1 VKTGESVIPPTEF
14 TLTLRSYKSAVTFSG
29 LLNALDGV
37 TSSEER
43 IIFMTTNHYSLL
55 DPALVRPG
63 RVDVKEL
70 LDDAMPEQAERLFVK
85 FYGTRETPRDTDDD
99 DDDVPKT
106 GVMRAHEAPVDDTRV
121 RELGARVRDVVE
133 ENMRRRHR
141 VSMASLQGHFIRH
154 GAEDSLETL
163 EELFAER

>member
-1 VKTGESVIPPTEF
+1 
-14 TLTLRSYKSAVTFSG
+14 LRRSYKSAVTFSG

-37 TSSEER
+37 ASSEER
-43 IIFMTTNHYSLL
+43 IIFMTTNHFSRL

-70 LDDAMPEQAERLFVK
+70 LDDAMPEQAERLFLK
-85 FYGTRETPRDTDDD
+85 FYGARASADATE
-99 DDDVPKT
+99 KE
-106 GVMRAHEAPVDDTRV
+106 GVMRPTEGSVDGERIAQLGVRV
-121 RELGARVRDVVE
+121 REIVE
-133 ENMRRRHR
+133 ENMRKRHR

-163 EELFAER
+163 HELFAEREAVE

>member
-1 VKTGESVIPPTEF
+1 MSPASLFHNYANLAP
-14 TLTLRSYKSAVTFSG
+14 RSYKSAVTFSG

-85 FYGTRETPRDTDDD
+85 FYGTRDTPRDTEDDD
-99 DDDVPKT
+99 EGKT
-106 GVMRAHEAPVDDTRV
+106 GVMRAHEAPVDDVRV
-121 RELGARVRDVVE
+121 RELGTRVREVVE

-163 EELFAER
+163 GELFAER

>member
-1 VKTGESVIPPTEF
+1 
-14 TLTLRSYKSAVTFSG
+14 
-29 LLNALDGV
+29 
-37 TSSEER
+37 
-43 IIFMTTNHYSLL
+43 MTTNHFSRL

-70 LDDAMPEQAERLFVK
+70 LDDAMPEQAERLFLK
-85 FYGTRETPRDTDDD
+85 FYGTRAPANEA
-99 DDDVPKT
+99 VEEGGEKE
-106 GVMRAHEAPVDDTRV
+106 GVMRPTEGPVDDVRIAQLGAQV
-121 RELGARVRDVVE
+121 RELVE

-163 EELFAER
+163 HELFAEREAVE